1 MNHTECKNE
10 VHLPHE
16 VIETHTIS
24 RTLPCIHPIEQS
36 GLLGAT
42 SEFQDH
48 LGLNIYGYNSPLET
62 DESCQFQREVAHPR
76 ARFKHDHSL
85 SHERT

>member
-1 MNHTECKNE
+1 LH
-10 VHLPHE
+10 
-16 VIETHTIS
+16 
-24 RTLPCIHPIEQS
+24 
-36 GLLGAT
+36 
-42 SEFQDH
+42 
-48 LGLNIYGYNSPLET
+48 IYGYDSPLET